1 MRHRSGAWESG
12 FGLRLAGAAPLLLLA
27 ACSVAP
33 GGAGGG
39 SGGGAA
45 GPAAGAVQQLP
56 AAEATR
62 RLESRRWELV
72 YWEGRAVPHGD
83 NGEPVILSF
92 RDGRASGHAGCNR
105 MNAGFELGP
114 AAGEVR
120 FGGAA
125 TTRMACEPGR
135 MAFEAAFVA
144 ALGASTQLEFEGPR
158 MRLRAPGGAAPL
170 EFHERELQGE

>member
-1 MRHRSGAWESG
+1 MNHRGERLWPA
-12 FGLRLAGAAPLLLLA
+12 GLRVLAGVVPAMLLV

-39 SGGGAA
+39 PGGGSGAA
-45 GPAAGAVQQLP
+45 LLP
-56 AAEATR
+56 VAEAAS
-62 RLESRRWELV
+62 RLGARRWELV
-72 YWEGRAVPHGD
+72 YWQGQTVPHGD
-83 NGEPVILSF
+83 NGEPVILTF
-92 RDGRASGHAGCNR
+92 RDGRVSGHAGCNR

-114 AAGEVR
+114 AAGQVR
-120 FGGAA
+120 FSGPV

-144 ALGASTQLEFEGPR
+144 ALGSSTQVEFEGPR
-158 MRLRAPGGAAPL
+158 MRLRAPGAAAAL